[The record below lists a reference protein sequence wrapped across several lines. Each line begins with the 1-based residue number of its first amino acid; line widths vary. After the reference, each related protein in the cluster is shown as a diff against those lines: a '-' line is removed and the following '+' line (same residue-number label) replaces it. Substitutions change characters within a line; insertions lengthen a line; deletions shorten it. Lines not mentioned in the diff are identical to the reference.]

1 MLMTYHIGLMFKMA
15 SIVQALLTG
24 CPYPNHLSNA
34 HPPQHPNPEGPT
46 PRKRP
51 IHPWRSDV
59 QGYGVSQ
66 GRHGQGTD
74 MDLYRGVD
82 GMPDKRVPV
91 QRGERKR
98 IFCRSEI
105 IKNSYY
111 I

>member
-1 MLMTYHIGLMFKMA
+1 
-15 SIVQALLTG
+15 
-24 CPYPNHLSNA
+24 
-34 HPPQHPNPEGPT
+34 
-46 PRKRP
+46 
-51 IHPWRSDV
+51 
-59 QGYGVSQ
+59 
-66 GRHGQGTD
+66 
-74 MDLYRGVD
+74 VD